1 MLTNYGDILTTQD
14 VCDILFC
21 GRNTVYALLSSG
33 ELCGFRVGKNN
44 WRIPKVNLEKYIIQ
58 KCRATN

>member
-1 MLTNYGDILTTQD
+1 MLANYGDILTTQD
-14 VCDILFC
+14 VSDILFC

-33 ELCGFRVGKNN
+33 ELCGFRVGKN

-58 KCRATN
+58 KCRASN